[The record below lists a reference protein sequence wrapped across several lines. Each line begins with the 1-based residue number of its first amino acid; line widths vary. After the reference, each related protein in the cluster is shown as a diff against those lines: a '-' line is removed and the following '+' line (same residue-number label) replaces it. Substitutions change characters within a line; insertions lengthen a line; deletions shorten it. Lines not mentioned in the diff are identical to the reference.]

1 MVSRLNKSWVLLGA
15 TLASALQA
23 QTPEGLDPALEFQRQ
38 QQRLEQLQRELQ
50 SAPDVRL
57 QADGLQGSPLLV
69 EGETPCFRID
79 QVILEGELAE
89 QFQWL
94 LASKDRTADGRA
106 DPVAGRCL
114 GSQGI
119 NQVMQ
124 RMQNALIAK
133 GYVTSRIVAPA
144 QDLQQG
150 LLRLIFV
157 PGRIRQVRMANPAQ
171 ARAAL
176 FNALPVREGDVLNLR
191 AIEQGLEN
199 FKRVPTADAS
209 FEIEAVADRVGYSD
223 VVITHQQPWPF
234 RVQLAVDD
242 GGTKATGKY
251 QGSVT
256 VSYDNPLTL
265 NDLLYLSFNHDLG
278 GGHQGRRG
286 TRGSSAYYAVP
297 FGYWLL
303 SVNYSQSRYH
313 QSVAGATQDYI
324 YSGTSNQTELQLSRV
339 LWRNASHKLSASI
352 KAFQRRSRNAIDD
365 TEVLVQRRAT
375 AGWAAGVEHR
385 AFLGDKILDL
395 QLSYRRG
402 TGAFGALPAPEQAF
416 GEGTSRFRIINAGAS
431 LHVPFQVGSQRM
443 HYGAQLR
450 GQWAS
455 TPLAPQEQF
464 AIGGR
469 YTVRG
474 FDGES
479 SLMAQRGVL
488 LRNDI
493 GWMLG
498 SSGQQAYLGIDHGR
512 VGGKGA
518 QWLLGRQLTGAV
530 IGLRGGLGSAYY
542 DIFAGKPISKPQGFR
557 TASTTAGFSISY
569 QF

>member
-1 MVSRLNKSWVLLGA
+1 MLGA
-15 TLASALQA
+15 ALASALQA
-23 QTPEGLDPALEFQRQ
+23 QTPQGVDPALEFQRQ
-38 QQRLEQLQRELQ
+38 QQRLEQLQREQQ
-50 SAPDVRL
+50 SAPHVRL

-69 EGETPCFRID
+69 EHETPCFRID
-79 QVILEGELAE
+79 QVILEGEMAE

-94 LASKDRTADGRA
+94 LASKDRTADGQA

-150 LLRLIFV
+150 QLRLVFV

-223 VVITHQQPWPF
+223 IVITHQQPWPF

-278 GGHQGRRG
+278 GGQSGRRG
-286 TRGSSAYYAVP
+286 SRGSSAYYAVP

-324 YSGTSNQTELQLSRV
+324 YSGTSNQTELQLARV

-375 AGWAAGVEHR
+375 GGWAAGLDHR
-385 AFLGDKILDL
+385 AYLGDKILDL

-416 GEGTSRFRIINAGAS
+416 GEGTSRFEIVTAGAS
-431 LHVPFQVGSQRM
+431 LHAPFQLGGQRLR
-443 HYGAQLR
+443 YGGQLR
-450 GQWAS
+450 VQWAD
-455 TPLAPQEQF
+455 TPLAPQERF

-493 GWMLG
+493 GWALG
-498 SSGQQAYLGIDHGR
+498 NSTQEAYLGVDHGR
-512 VGGKGA
+512 VSGKGA
-518 QWLLGRQLTGAV
+518 EWLLGRYLTGAV
-530 IGLRGGLGSAYY
+530 IGLRGGMGSLQY
-542 DIFAGKPISKPQGFR
+542 DLFVGKPLSKPDGFR
-557 TASTTAGFSISY
+557 TASTTAGFSVSY